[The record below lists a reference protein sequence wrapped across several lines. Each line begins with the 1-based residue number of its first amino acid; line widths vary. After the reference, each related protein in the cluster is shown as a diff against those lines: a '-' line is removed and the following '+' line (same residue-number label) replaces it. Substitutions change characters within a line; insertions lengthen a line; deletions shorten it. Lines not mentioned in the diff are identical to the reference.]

1 MNTEP
6 MLSLTLRR
14 QGLVERAGYNA
25 WEIAETPATWP
36 AARTALVLCDVWDR
50 HTCRGAEERLA
61 RLLPRMAQVAGRIR
75 DLGGLVVHAPSETM
89 RFYEGA
95 PARLRALAA
104 PPVEPPAN
112 LEHDDPRL
120 PLDATDPC
128 DTCPDEEHPRWERG
142 MPVPWTRQH
151 AAIEIDQERDVVSDS
166 GRELYAVY
174 RARGIEHVLEMGVH
188 TNMCILN
195 RSFSIKQMVRW
206 GMQPVLIR
214 DLTDAL
220 YSPADP
226 PYVSHDEGTALMVG
240 FIEKHWCPTVSSDQ
254 LIG

>member
-1 MNTEP
+1 MDTER
-6 MLSLTLRR
+6 MLALTLRR
-14 QGLVERAGYNA
+14 QRLVERSGYNV
-25 WEIAETPATWP
+25 WEAAETRATWP

-50 HTCRGAEERLA
+50 HTCRGAEARLA
-61 RLLPRMAQVAGRIR
+61 QLLPRMAQVARRIR
-75 DLGGLVVHAPSETM
+75 DLGGLVVHAPSDTM

-95 PARLRALAA
+95 PARLRALETS
-104 PPVEPPAN
+104 PVEPPAN

-120 PLDATDPC
+120 PLDAADPC

-151 AAIEIDQERDVVSDS
+151 PAIEIDQERDVISDN
-166 GRELYAVY
+166 GRELYSLY
-174 RARGIEHVLEMGVH
+174 QSRGIEHVLEMGVH

-220 YSPADP
+220 YNPADP
-226 PYVSHDEGTALMVG
+226 PYVSHDEGTALVVG

-254 LIG
+254 LLV